1 MSEKSSRSDTRPEAL
16 VAAMQ
21 EHRIMV
27 RQGVY
32 HTARFGHRFFKVSTT
47 VPESWGEEFCAL
59 LPKLTEQ
66 ARFKNEVPELF

>member
-1 MSEKSSRSDTRPEAL
+1 
-16 VAAMQ
+16 
-21 EHRIMV
+21 
-27 RQGVY
+27 
-32 HTARFGHRFFKVSTT
+32 